1 MEMIDMTGQPR
12 SDEELQEAIDCVR
25 TIMVKHSTV
34 LPLFTVHALLI
45 LNCLQELQ
53 NLRKLLAEA
62 RRERLENLRQLND
75 KKTE

>member
-1 MEMIDMTGQPR
+1 MDMVDKTGQPR

-34 LPLFTVHALLI
+34 LPFFTVHAVLI

-53 NLRKLLAEA
+53 SLRKLLAEA
-62 RRERLENLRQLND
+62 RRKREEED
-75 KKTE
+75 K